1 MPKETSLND
10 PLSGAEIKQM
20 ILDDVSIS
28 LDKNTVL
35 TDDIAYA
42 GFSHTF
48 ECKVKL
54 LRSPT
59 PQTLAWGSGG
69 AGEVEG
75 GEETTV
81 TAEAANESPNAARI
95 AHELPVPVLTQGP
108 NGPTRRKVKAPHVKA
123 KK

>member
-1 MPKETSLND
+1 MAKEVSLND
-10 PLSGAEIKQM
+10 PLCGAEIKQM
-20 ILDDVSIS
+20 ILDDVKAS

-48 ECKVKL
+48 ECKLKL

-59 PQTLAWGSGG
+59 PQTLAWGAGGSGD
-69 AGEVEG
+69 AAG
-75 GEETTV
+75 GEETGV
-81 TAEAANESPNAARI
+81 TAEASNDSPNAARI
-95 AHELPVPVLTQGP
+95 AHGLPVPVLAQTAAG
-108 NGPTRRKVKAPHVKA
+108 NVRRKVQVEKPHA